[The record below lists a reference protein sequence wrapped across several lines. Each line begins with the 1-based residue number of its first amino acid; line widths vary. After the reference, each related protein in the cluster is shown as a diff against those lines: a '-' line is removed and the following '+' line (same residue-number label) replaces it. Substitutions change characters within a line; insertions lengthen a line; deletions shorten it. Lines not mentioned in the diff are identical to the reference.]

1 MAIADGRHRGFSPWP
16 GPHPEIGDPLT
27 SDAAIMNDDGDGAIM
42 NENGMEARFNAA
54 REIARDAGRLAL
66 KHFLLR
72 DTLKVET
79 KGVHDLV
86 SEADRDVE
94 ALISSR
100 LMALF
105 PDDGF
110 IGEETGVKA
119 GGMKAAGIWV
129 VDPIDGTASFLD
141 GIPAWCVSIAYVVGS
156 EIEIGVIYDPNAEE
170 LFAARRGHGAT
181 LNDRP
186 IRARRAGGFKD
197 GRVGIGYSLRVDPRP
212 TVTAIERLLTGG
224 GMYVWNGSGA
234 LMLAYVAAGRLI
246 GYYEAHINAWDC
258 LAGIGLIRE
267 AGGWTNDF
275 LADDGLIHG
284 NVIAAGA
291 PGLAEAMRHLA
302 GLN

>member
-1 MAIADGRHRGFSPWP
+1 
-16 GPHPEIGDPLT
+16 
-27 SDAAIMNDDGDGAIM
+27 MNDDGI
-42 NENGMEARFNAA
+42 EARFNAA
-54 REIARDAGRLAL
+54 REIARDAGGLAL
-66 KHFLLR
+66 KHFRLR
-72 DTLKVET
+72 DTLKIET

-100 LMALF
+100 LLASF

-119 GGMKAAGIWV
+119 AGVEADGTWV
-129 VDPIDGTASFLD
+129 VDPIDGTASFVT
-141 GIPAWCVSIAYVVGS
+141 GIPAWCVSIAFVVGN

-181 LNDRP
+181 LNDRS
-186 IRARRAGGFKD
+186 ILAGRADSFKD
-197 GRVGIGYSLRVDPRP
+197 GRVGIGYSLRVYPRP

-224 GMYVWNGSGA
+224 GMYLFNGSGA

-246 GYYEAHINAWDC
+246 GCYEAHMNAWDC

-291 PGLAEAMRHLA
+291 PGLAEAMRYLA

>member
-1 MAIADGRHRGFSPWP
+1 
-16 GPHPEIGDPLT
+16 
-27 SDAAIMNDDGDGAIM
+27 MNDDGDAEIM
-42 NENGMEARFNAA
+42 NDNGLEARFDAA
-54 REIARDAGRLAL
+54 REIARDAGGLAL
-66 KHFLLR
+66 KHFVRR

-110 IGEETGVKA
+110 IGEETGVGA
-119 GGMKAAGIWV
+119 GGVKAAGIWV
-129 VDPIDGTASFLD
+129 VDPIDGTACFVNGMPS
-141 GIPAWCVSIAYVVGS
+141 WCVSIAFLIGND
-156 EIEIGVIYDPNAEE
+156 IEIGVIYDPNAEE

-181 LNDRP
+181 LNDEP
-186 IRARRAGGFKD
+186 IRARKAECFED
-197 GRVGIGYSLRVDPRP
+197 GSVGIGYSLRLEPRP
-212 TVTAIERLLTGG
+212 TLTAFQRLLTAS
-224 GMYVWNGSGA
+224 GMYVCNGSGA

-246 GYYEAHINAWDC
+246 GYYEAHMNAWDC

>member
-1 MAIADGRHRGFSPWP
+1 
-16 GPHPEIGDPLT
+16 
-27 SDAAIMNDDGDGAIM
+27 
-42 NENGMEARFNAA
+42 MEARQL
-54 REIARDAGRLAL
+54 RAL
-66 KHFLLR
+66 R
-72 DTLKVET
+72 R
-79 KGVHDLV
+79 GGGC
-86 SEADRDVE
+86 S
-94 ALISSR
+94 
-100 LMALF
+100 
-105 PDDGF
+105 
-110 IGEETGVKA
+110 GEETGVGE
-119 GGMKAAGIWV
+119 GGMEAAGVWV
-129 VDPIDGTASFLD
+129 VGRIDGTTSFL
-141 GIPAWCVSIAYVVGS
+141 GGTPAWCEANGGVGGS
-156 EIEIGVIYDPNAEE
+156 ELEVGGIYGTSAEE

-267 AGGWTNDF
+267 AGGWTNDC

>member
-1 MAIADGRHRGFSPWP
+1 
-16 GPHPEIGDPLT
+16 
-27 SDAAIMNDDGDGAIM
+27 MNDDGDGAIM

-119 GGMKAAGIWV
+119 GGGE
-129 VDPIDGTASFLD
+129 
-141 GIPAWCVSIAYVVGS
+141 GS
-156 EIEIGVIYDPNAEE
+156 RDLGGRP
-170 LFAARRGHGAT
+170 
-181 LNDRP
+181 DRWHRQFP
-186 IRARRAGGFKD
+186 
-197 GRVGIGYSLRVDPRP
+197 
-212 TVTAIERLLTGG
+212 
-224 GMYVWNGSGA
+224 
-234 LMLAYVAAGRLI
+234 
-246 GYYEAHINAWDC
+246 
-258 LAGIGLIRE
+258 
-267 AGGWTNDF
+267 
-275 LADDGLIHG
+275 
-284 NVIAAGA
+284 
-291 PGLAEAMRHLA
+291 
-302 GLN
+302 